1 MDDLKGF
8 ITYNDENYQFSYSK
22 AILNLYPQKHTPVSL
37 GELFSQ
43 FERGQEIRDI

>member
-22 AILNLYPQKHTPVSL
+22 AILNLYPQKRTCIFGRIV
-37 GELFSQ
+37 FAV
-43 FERGQEIRDI
+43 